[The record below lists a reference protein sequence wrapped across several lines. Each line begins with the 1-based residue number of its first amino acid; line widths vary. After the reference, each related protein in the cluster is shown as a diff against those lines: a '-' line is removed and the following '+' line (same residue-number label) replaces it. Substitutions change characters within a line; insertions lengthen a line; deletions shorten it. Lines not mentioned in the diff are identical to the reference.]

1 MGTLSEMALGLK
13 WGKPVFVMHGDV
25 ALPGAVQAADV
36 NDMLVKVLDCLLVEA
51 VWRCFGVGAQD
62 TGYSPPRMS
71 PASLLLYFAAGST
84 RCPVHSGRCCCAA
97 RSTSALNAHT
107 VGVSAP
113 RTAALH
119 NAVMPYMP
127 TFVAPARFTDA
138 AAALD
143 QVKAI
148 YQGGIAHLRESM
160 LRFVAG
166 EALPGRVRACYPFVR
181 VHTHTVSRH
190 TPPANA
196 GLSYGFVAGPG
207 RYETTLTRP
216 DLFSRY
222 YLDQFRLLLEN
233 HQVEIEVGTSTQ
245 PIPIHFSF
253 AENDHIEGTMSE
265 DRRALMR
272 DVFDLPD
279 LGVMDDG
286 IANGTYEAR
295 DGEAQP
301 LSLFTAA
308 RVDYSLHR
316 LRHYTGTAPEWF
328 QNFVL
333 FTNYQFYIDEFVRL
347 GHEAMADENSEYIA
361 FIEPGNVITRRRGL
375 AANGSDTFAHLFDGS
390 QGTAPPRLPQ
400 MPAYHL
406 VREDYSGITMT
417 NIGVGPANAKT
428 ITDHIAVL
436 RPHAWMMLG
445 HCAGLRN
452 TQQLGDYVLAHAYVR
467 EDHVLDEELPLWV
480 PIPALSE
487 IQLALEKAVADITR
501 YEGPDLKKIMRT
513 GTVASTD
520 NRNWELL
527 PGNQPQRRFSQSRA
541 VALDMESA
549 TIAANGFRFRVPY
562 GTLLC
567 VSDKPLH
574 GEIKLPGMANHF
586 YRERVEQHLRIGM
599 RAIDILRE
607 EGSTRLHSR
616 KLRSFAE
623 VAFQ

>member
-1 MGTLSEMALGLK
+1 MPLIPDFIAPTRHTD
-13 WGKPVFVMHGDV
+13 P
-25 ALPGAVQAADV
+25 
-36 NDMLVKVLDCLLVEA
+36 
-51 VWRCFGVGAQD
+51 AQ
-62 TGYSPPRMS
+62 
-71 PASLLLYFAAGST
+71 
-84 RCPVHSGRCCCAA
+84 
-97 RSTSALNAHT
+97 
-107 VGVSAP
+107 
-113 RTAALH
+113 
-119 NAVMPYMP
+119 
-127 TFVAPARFTDA
+127 
-138 AAALD
+138 ALD
-143 QVKAI
+143 QVQRI
-148 YQGGIAHLRESM
+148 YQQQIGHLRDAM
-160 LRFVAG
+160 QRFVAG
-166 EALPGRVRACYPFVR
+166 ETPDNAVRAFYPFVR
-181 VHTHTVSRH
+181 VHTTTVARAD
-190 TPPANA
+190 TTLA
-196 GLSYGFVAGPG
+196 YGFVEGPG

-216 DLFSRY
+216 DLFAHY
-222 YLDQFRLLLEN
+222 YSEQFRLLRASHN
-233 HQVEIEVGTSTQ
+233 VELEVGTSTH

-253 AENDHIEGTMSE
+253 AEHDHIEGTLTPA
-265 DRRALMR
+265 RRMLMR

-279 LGVMDDG
+279 LAAMDDG
-286 IANGTYEAR
+286 IANGTWQAR
-295 DGEAQP
+295 PGEAQP
-301 LSLFTAA
+301 LSLFTAP

-347 GHEAMADENSEYIA
+347 GHAEMAKEDSEYIA
-361 FIEPGNVITRRRGL
+361 FIEPGNVVTRRVGL
-375 AANGSDTFAHLFDGS
+375 PALEGDELGA
-390 QGTAPPRLPQ
+390 APPRLPQ

-406 VREDYSGITMT
+406 VRKDHSGTTMV

-487 IQLALEKAVADITR
+487 IQVALEQAVADVTQMGR
-501 YEGPDLKKIMRT
+501 DDLKRIMRT

-527 PGNQPQRRFSQSRA
+527 PDNLPQRRFSQSRA

-586 YRERVEQHLRIGM
+586 YRERVDQHLRIGI
-599 RAIDILRE
+599 RALEMLRA
-607 EGSTRLHSR
+607 EGMARLHSR

>member
-1 MGTLSEMALGLK
+1 M
-13 WGKPVFVMHGDV
+13 PH
-25 ALPGAVQAADV
+25 LPP
-36 NDMLVKVLDCLLVEA
+36 
-51 VWRCFGVGAQD
+51 FI
-62 TGYSPPRMS
+62 
-71 PASLLLYFAAGST
+71 
-84 RCPVHSGRCCCAA
+84 
-97 RSTSALNAHT
+97 
-107 VGVSAP
+107 
-113 RTAALH
+113 
-119 NAVMPYMP
+119 
-127 TFVAPARFTDA
+127 APARFTDP
-138 AAALD
+138 AAALQ
-143 QVKAI
+143 QVRTI
-148 YQGGIAHLRESM
+148 YGQQIDHLRDAM
-160 LRFVAG
+160 QRFVAG
-166 EALPGRVRACYPFVR
+166 ESLPGHVRACYPFVR
-181 VHTHTVSRH
+181 VHTDTSTRPDSR
-190 TPPANA
+190 
-196 GLSYGFVAGPG
+196 LSYGFVAGPG
-207 RYETTLTRP
+207 RFETTLTRP
-216 DLFSRY
+216 DLYGNY
-222 YLDQFRLLLEN
+222 YLEQFRLLVQN
-233 HQVEIEVGTSTQ
+233 HRVELEVGTSTQ
-245 PIPIHFSF
+245 PIPVHFSF
-253 AENDHIEGTMSE
+253 AENDHIEGSMPPE
-265 DRRALMR
+265 RRALMR

-279 LGVMDDG
+279 LGAMDDG
-286 IANGTYEAR
+286 IANGTWEPR
-295 DGEAQP
+295 PGEAEP
-301 LSLFTAA
+301 LSLFTAP

-316 LRHYTGTAPEWF
+316 LRHYTGTAPDHF

-347 GHEAMADENSEYIA
+347 GHEAMADGKGEYTA
-361 FIEPGNVITRRRGL
+361 FVEPGNVITRRQGL
-375 AANGSDTFAHLFDGS
+375 PAEAGDGL
-390 QGTAPPRLPQ
+390 GAAPPRLPQ

-406 VREDYSGITMT
+406 MRAGHTGITMV

-452 TQQLGDYVLAHAYVR
+452 SQQLGDYVLAHGYVR

-480 PIPALSE
+480 PIPALAE
-487 IQLALEKAVADITR
+487 IQLALEQAVADVTQCK
-501 YEGPDLKKIMRT
+501 GPDLKRIMRT

-586 YRERVEQHLRIGM
+586 YRERVDQHLRIGM
-599 RAIDILRE
+599 RAIEILRA
-607 EGSTRLHSR
+607 GGVDRLHSR